1 MGGSILTI
9 WPHETPHMIT
19 APRLAAFLLLAA
31 PAVASAQGLE
41 PALEAV
47 KTESVRADIHFI
59 ASDEMQGRDTPSAEI
74 RIAARYLRSRL
85 MRLGFEE
92 GGTNGYFYE
101 YSLNSSAVDMK
112 GTGVEVE
119 GGPEFEL
126 GSDYWFRS
134 RSVREDFSRSGGIV
148 FAGSSEG
155 DRDLDEVEGIQ
166 GAWVAFFDSGRST
179 GRLRRDAEKAGA
191 AGLLLIEGEAG
202 EYGLRFEGNVDRLK
216 KGSVSYPSS
225 RQRDRGRDAELFP
238 MLYLTEGAWAEL
250 CEASPLCPEGSSAD
264 GWEPERGADLKLNLS
279 DSRKRAGADSVTM
292 ENVCGFWRGSDP
304 ELSKEVIIV
313 SAHYDHVG
321 ARNGEIWNG
330 ADDNGSG
337 TCGLLAVSEA
347 LAAYGP
353 MRRSIM
359 LIWVSGEEKG
369 LWGSRA
375 WSDNPHLP
383 EGCNPVANLNIDMI
397 GRNEPEKLMI
407 TPSPEHEKYN
417 GIVKLMEEFAKLEGF
432 PELLNAD
439 DYYHRSDQAMFE
451 RLGIPVAFLFSDI
464 HEDYHQPTDTPDK
477 IDCDKIRRVVRTVVR
492 MLDAMQTDKLDF

>member
-1 MGGSILTI
+1 MNYTY
-9 WPHETPHMIT
+9 
-19 APRLAAFLLLAA
+19 RLAALFLLASPA
-31 PAVASAQGLE
+31 PAQGLE

-47 KTESVRADIHFI
+47 SEQHVRSDIFFI
-59 ASDEMQGRDTPSAEI
+59 ASDEMQGRDTPSDEI

-85 MRLGFEE
+85 VRLGFEE
-92 GGTNGYFYE
+92 GGNNGYFYE
-101 YSLNSSAVDMK
+101 YPLDSSAINIEETDAVI
-112 GTGVEVE
+112 E
-119 GGPEFEL
+119 GGPALRVAE
-126 GSDYWFRS
+126 DYWFRA
-134 RSVREDFSRSGGIV
+134 RAVRADSSISGGV
-148 FAGSSEG
+148 LYAGSTDK
-155 DRDLDEVEGIQ
+155 DRDLDGLEGVEG
-166 GAWVAFFDSGRST
+166 AWLAFGDDGRST
-179 GRLRRDAEKAGA
+179 GRLRRDAERAGA
-191 AGLLLIEGEAG
+191 AGLILVEPETG
-202 EYGLRFEGNVDRLK
+202 EYAVRFEGSRERLM

-225 RQRDRGRDAELFP
+225 RGRDSNSTLFP
-238 MLYLTEGAWAEL
+238 TLYMTASAWESLLA
-250 CEASPLCPEGSSAD
+250 ASPVRPSGAQE
-264 GWEPERGADLKLNLS
+264 WKPERGVDLEVKLTER
-279 DSRKRAGADSVTM
+279 RKAKGDGGVTM

-304 ELSKEVIIV
+304 ELYKDVIIV

-321 ARNGEIWNG
+321 ARNGEIYNG

-353 MRRSIM
+353 MRRSVM

-383 EGCNPVANLNIDMI
+383 EGCEPVANLNIDMI
-397 GRNEPEKLMI
+397 GRNEPKKLMI
-407 TPSPEHEKYN
+407 TPSAEHEKYN
-417 GIVKLMEEFAKLEGF
+417 GMVKLMEEFAKLEGF
-432 PELLNAD
+432 PELGNAD

>member
-321 ARNGEIWNG
+321 E
-330 ADDNGSG
+330 
-337 TCGLLAVSEA
+337 
-347 LAAYGP
+347 
-353 MRRSIM
+353 
-359 LIWVSGEEKG
+359 
-369 LWGSRA
+369 
-375 WSDNPHLP
+375 
-383 EGCNPVANLNIDMI
+383 I
-397 GRNEPEKLMI
+397 GRA
-407 TPSPEHEKYN
+407 H
-417 GIVKLMEEFAKLEGF
+417 V
-432 PELLNAD
+432 
-439 DYYHRSDQAMFE
+439 
-451 RLGIPVAFLFSDI
+451 
-464 HEDYHQPTDTPDK
+464 
-477 IDCDKIRRVVRTVVR
+477 
-492 MLDAMQTDKLDF
+492 